1 MTEWALHPA
10 ARPRAVLREQLRAV
24 GLVLRS
30 PAAAMGALLALGLLF
45 AAVKIGR
52 ESTAIDFHPER
63 WIVPGLVG
71 LLLPIV
77 IWRGEERFGAAFL
90 WTLPVDRR
98 RHALAKVGAGWA
110 WLMAGVGIFVLW
122 LLALTLISGGNILGE
137 ETLKMI
143 PAFPQPG
150 PRLDPGTIRTAVWR
164 PEPVLWLVPF
174 TAATGTYLLSSALAL
189 GVRHPFRWMGGV
201 VLGFFLLATASDAAN
216 ADGLAQLP
224 EHLLTLLVGGR
235 YGVEAF
241 LIASTATLK
250 VETAL
255 TTGEMVVV
263 WRGLPDPGQW
273 ARATLLWTAL
283 GLAALWAAASR
294 HREDRRA

>member
-30 PAAAMGALLALGLLF
+30 PAAAMGALLVLAMLF
-45 AAVKIGR
+45 AITRTVHER
-52 ESTAIDFHPER
+52 TPMDFHPER
-63 WIVPGLVG
+63 WIIPGLVG
-71 LLLPIV
+71 VLLPIV
-77 IWRGEERFGAAFL
+77 VWRGEGHFGAGFL

-98 RHALAKVGAGWA
+98 RHALAKVAAGWV

-122 LLALTLISGGNILGE
+122 LLALSLISGGNVLGT

-150 PRLDPGTIRTAVWR
+150 PRLDPGIIRTAAWT
-164 PEPVLWLVPF
+164 PDPVLWLVPF
-174 TAATGTYLLSSALAL
+174 TAATGTYLLASALGL
-189 GVRHPFRWMGGV
+189 GVRHPFRWVAGV
-201 VLGFFLLATASDAAN
+201 VLGFALLATASDAAN

-224 EHLLTLLVGGR
+224 EHLMGMLVGGR
-235 YGVEAF
+235 YGLEAV
-241 LIASTATLK
+241 LIASTETLK

-255 TTGEMVVV
+255 TTGEVVVV
-263 WRGLPDPGQW
+263 WRGVPDPGQW